1 MSVIS
6 EVLDHIAALGA
17 GHELNV
23 SFYGDETHALAN
35 AVDLFG
41 LKTPESPKN
50 IVTVLP
56 LGGRRPDSRRMA
68 AYPAFVISARNE
80 YPGRA
85 YNTIAKAISHFH
97 KNANVFSVPGIVYGL
112 NSQPHS
118 VYISPGSEQSF
129 VSSFMVM
136 LSKMI

>member
-6 EVLDHIAALGA
+6 EVLVYINALGP
-17 GHELNV
+17 GHKINV
-23 SFYGDETHALAN
+23 AFYGDETSALTEV
-35 AVDLFG
+35 VDLFG

-50 IVTVLP
+50 VVSVLP

-80 YPGRA
+80 YPERA
-85 YNTIAKAISHFH
+85 YDTIGECIAHFH
-97 KNANVFSVPGIVYGL
+97 KNESVFSVPGIVHGL
-112 NSQPHS
+112 TSQPHS
-118 VYISPGSEQSF
+118 VYLSPSSEQSF